1 MSRFTTEAYEALLRD
16 EQNPEQKQDKSFLL
30 NAYNSMVSKDTES
43 PAGYGNLAELDNIVK
58 QETTPSSYLY
68 KKKSL
73 TELANDPEF
82 QTRADRFLDGIGSNE
97 EIFEYLRDAN
107 FSLSSAMV
115 RSFQT
120 GNWTEDQKED
130 YLYLQNAFN
139 NAEVRGFKEKF
150 NLVKNATGDILLD
163 PLNIVTAIFAIP
175 SGGATVAGRA
185 AIGEA
190 ARQGVKRLTKAKLK
204 QKIASETAKSYA
216 LYGAAEGM
224 AWGGLHNYFMQDMDI
239 DLGVAQDIDYGSLL
253 KAAGIGTAIGG
264 GIGGGLGY
272 GVGRHFGKDK
282 FVDKEFK
289 FVREDNIDYV
299 GPTNRELELA
309 KYEID
314 AVMHKLDDDQY
325 EDIFFNINDDMPI
338 YNRDGVPIN
347 PETNKPYAH
356 VGKRLKEFG
365 ARRQHDLNFLLAKTI
380 GKPTT
385 EFLQLAERSETLQN
399 FLRSLRYDYDVKLF
413 SDSKRTIS
421 KVNLNTGGQ
430 SGKTYGE
437 AIGDYFGKFHFGLAK
452 SFNNLYRTGY
462 RGKLLQEQN
471 DNLLMLLRDENLGKR
486 FSVEGNKA
494 LKVGKEYRGILI
506 DEDMANAYNGV
517 KTILDDIYDE
527 AKSLGLFKPNTLNKG
542 GYFPRLFNYSSIEKD
557 FGLGEGSKFKQL
569 LINSGHADPTNAKQ
583 MFKVRGAD
591 GEEVIDEATGKPLLV
606 SKFDDE
612 GTDLDTFGR
621 NFAREAAGGRK
632 ITKDGKK
639 VDVDVEAVQK
649 TAKGIYA
656 DQYTGFFLGAF
667 KVNANPDKVDVDV
680 EDLTP
685 AEKLKAQRLKADAI
699 MEDMLQYK
707 YTPFELRQKGRGDSN
722 GYLQPRRFTNI
733 KDDDMAE
740 FLEGNVQDVLEQYTT
755 NIAQSMAR
763 KKYFGATLGE
773 FDNNIVTK
781 IIAEL
786 GGGTEGNK
794 VGDKIRTIFKQVTGV
809 EQYRN
814 TLIGKSRFAQ
824 ALSDWGKLSQQMAH
838 LPFATLSSIT
848 EPFILLTRVGTH
860 EVPETIGNIGKALVS
875 EGSNVVDRTLK
886 SIKRI
891 GTSDIKTVE
900 QAKAR
905 GLQKGFKDLDD
916 LQWQE
921 LYQTGLALEQS
932 VQERIAGLAGEAL
945 HGSTF
950 FGVFTVK
957 EAQNAFFKSN
967 LLTQWTKAVQL
978 ASFQTGKMM
987 LRNRARDLARHADGT
1002 VKLSKKR
1009 LQYYQGQLAELDID
1023 SNAAINWYRKSID
1036 SSGKFNPN
1044 LSKGLFNPRNKQEAI
1059 LQAEQQNFYKENI
1072 LGGANRFTKEVIL
1085 NPSAAEANRPLWFS
1099 SPSGSLLTQFAGYPT
1114 VFNNTILKRF
1124 IRESVNYPTLVGA
1137 SKVLP
1142 TMMLMTGV
1150 AHVGNLIRSQGQSMQ
1165 DYETGADLPT
1175 GQVISSAVRR
1185 WGGFGPIDY
1194 VNRFAGEYSDRKAGN
1209 ITASFKAISGPLG
1222 QDVIDSIAYRRG
1234 LVELA
1239 ATNLPYQ
1246 SFYDIIFGEGTRKEL
1261 RTKARE
1267 IDKGSF
1273 ISRDPFAERSPST
1286 ADIFGSGSRRT
1297 RRNENRIF
1305 YDRGGIVMNVSNV
1318 KDEPD
1323 ERLDKLTGEMYNNT
1337 SRSAQDLSDR
1347 ELKAQMEGLKL
1358 Q

>member
-1 MSRFTTEAYEALLRD
+1 
-16 EQNPEQKQDKSFLL
+16 
-30 NAYNSMVSKDTES
+30 
-43 PAGYGNLAELDNIVK
+43 
-58 QETTPSSYLY
+58 
-68 KKKSL
+68 
-73 TELANDPEF
+73 
-82 QTRADRFLDGIGSNE
+82 
-97 EIFEYLRDAN
+97 
-107 FSLSSAMV
+107 
-115 RSFQT
+115 
-120 GNWTEDQKED
+120 
-130 YLYLQNAFN
+130 
-139 NAEVRGFKEKF
+139 
-150 NLVKNATGDILLD
+150 
-163 PLNIVTAIFAIP
+163 
-175 SGGATVAGRA
+175 
-185 AIGEA
+185 
-190 ARQGVKRLTKAKLK
+190 
-204 QKIASETAKSYA
+204 
-216 LYGAAEGM
+216 
-224 AWGGLHNYFMQDMDI
+224 
-239 DLGVAQDIDYGSLL
+239 
-253 KAAGIGTAIGG
+253 
-264 GIGGGLGY
+264 
-272 GVGRHFGKDK
+272 
-282 FVDKEFK
+282 
-289 FVREDNIDYV
+289 
-299 GPTNRELELA
+299 
-309 KYEID
+309 
-314 AVMHKLDDDQY
+314 
-325 EDIFFNINDDMPI
+325 
-338 YNRDGVPIN
+338 
-347 PETNKPYAH
+347 
-356 VGKRLKEFG
+356 
-365 ARRQHDLNFLLAKTI
+365 
-380 GKPTT
+380 
-385 EFLQLAERSETLQN
+385 
-399 FLRSLRYDYDVKLF
+399 
-413 SDSKRTIS
+413 
-421 KVNLNTGGQ
+421 
-430 SGKTYGE
+430 
-437 AIGDYFGKFHFGLAK
+437 
-452 SFNNLYRTGY
+452 
-462 RGKLLQEQN
+462 
-471 DNLLMLLRDENLGKR
+471 
-486 FSVEGNKA
+486 
-494 LKVGKEYRGILI
+494 
-506 DEDMANAYNGV
+506 
-517 KTILDDIYDE
+517 
-527 AKSLGLFKPNTLNKG
+527 
-542 GYFPRLFNYSSIEKD
+542 
-557 FGLGEGSKFKQL
+557 
-569 LINSGHADPTNAKQ
+569 
-583 MFKVRGAD
+583 
-591 GEEVIDEATGKPLLV
+591 
-606 SKFDDE
+606 
-612 GTDLDTFGR
+612 
-621 NFAREAAGGRK
+621 
-632 ITKDGKK
+632 
-639 VDVDVEAVQK
+639 
-649 TAKGIYA
+649 
-656 DQYTGFFLGAF
+656 
-667 KVNANPDKVDVDV
+667 
-680 EDLTP
+680 
-685 AEKLKAQRLKADAI
+685 

-781 IIAEL
+781 IIDEL
-786 GGGTEGNK
+786 GGGTEANK
-794 VGDKIRTIFKQVTGV
+794 VGDKVRTIFKQVTGI

-814 TLIGKSRFAQ
+814 TLVGKSRFAQ

-860 EVPETIGNIGKALVS
+860 EVPETIGNIGRALVS
-875 EGSNVVDRTLK
+875 EGSNVIDRTLK

-905 GLQKGFKDLDD
+905 GLQKGFKDLEDW
-916 LQWQE
+916 QWQE

-1175 GQVISSAVRR
+1175 GEVISNAVRR

>member
-68 KKKSL
+68 KKKSI
-73 TELANDPEF
+73 TELGNDPEF
-82 QTRADRFLDGIGSNE
+82 QKRADRFLDGIGSNE

-639 VDVDVEAVQK
+639 VDVDVE
-649 TAKGIYA
+649 
-656 DQYTGFFLGAF
+656 
-667 KVNANPDKVDVDV
+667 
-680 EDLTP
+680 DLTP

-773 FDNNIVTK
+773 FDNNIVRK
-781 IIAEL
+781 IIDEL
-786 GGGTEGNK
+786 GGGTEANK